1 MRACVYMDVAN
12 FTHVGDP
19 ADGRRVRRAD
29 LGRALALPFC
39 WGLEIVRA
47 VAALPRFDPDGPGFI
62 AYANAVGA
70 AGWTVVEAP
79 PGRDDGVL
87 KDEIRGDLA
96 RFGPPAVVLLSGDGG
111 YIPLV
116 EALLA
121 EGRWVAVLARGG
133 TLNSAYERLRGRWGS
148 RLAVLRADPWV
159 EAEVG
164 EAPRVRTAA
173 IREWTRVWAGLV
185 GPMAERIRA
194 DLEGRPAPSGWEEL
208 DRILANPRL
217 SPFRSRMALMAWAMR
232 ALGIEGDLFRDEDG
246 RPRAARP
253 GEGPSGALRVRPA
266 WPPTEDPDPVRDDLL
281 WPDLT
286 GEPLLWPSAEIRP

>member
-111 YIPLV
+111 YIHLI
-116 EALLA
+116 EALPPKRMITKY
-121 EGRWVAVLARGG
+121 G
-133 TLNSAYERLRGRWGS
+133 NCCQ
-148 RLAVLRADPWV
+148 P
-159 EAEVG
+159 
-164 EAPRVRTAA
+164 
-173 IREWTRVWAGLV
+173 IR
-185 GPMAERIRA
+185 
-194 DLEGRPAPSGWEEL
+194 
-208 DRILANPRL
+208 
-217 SPFRSRMALMAWAMR
+217 
-232 ALGIEGDLFRDEDG
+232 
-246 RPRAARP
+246 
-253 GEGPSGALRVRPA
+253 
-266 WPPTEDPDPVRDDLL
+266 
-281 WPDLT
+281 
-286 GEPLLWPSAEIRP
+286 WPSAEIRP